1 MKRILARTAIGVFA
15 VVLVAVLAV
24 VGVAQAR
31 WDRTFD
37 TATPTPTLVASTDS
51 GVIAHGRYLAYGPAY
66 CAACHT
72 ANAMASR
79 VDAGEELPLSGGH
92 VWDIPPGMIRS
103 ANLTPDSTTGIGR
116 YTDGQ
121 LVRAIRHG
129 VRHDGRAM
137 LPFMAYQNLS
147 DDDLVAL
154 ISFLRAQQ
162 PVKNAVPDH
171 DPSLIGKAVLAFLI
185 RPKGPDGTPPAR
197 SPAGPSVERG
207 RYLAEGV
214 SDCAGCHTQRNPMDG
229 SFTGPRF
236 AGGGSFDVGSRPG
249 HVLITPNLTPDPA
262 TGRVTDWTEDQFVA
276 RFRTG
281 RLIKESPM
289 PWGPLRK
296 MSDDDLRSIY
306 RYLKT
311 LPPVSNPTPEGFQPK
326 KS

>member
-1 MKRILARTAIGVFA
+1 VLA

-31 WDRTFD
+31 WDRTFGD
-37 TATPTPTLVASTDS
+37 AAPTPTLVPSTDS
-51 GVIAHGRYLAYGPAY
+51 AVIARGRYLAYGPAY
-66 CAACHT
+66 CAFCHT
-72 ANAMASR
+72 ANGMGSR
-79 VDAGEELPLSGGH
+79 IDAGEELPLSGGH
-92 VWDIPPGMIRS
+92 LWDIPPGVLRS
-103 ANLTPDSTTGIGR
+103 ANLTPDSATGIGR
-116 YTDGQ
+116 YTDAQ

-137 LPFMAYQNLS
+137 LPFMAYQNMS
-147 DDDLVAL
+147 DEDLVAL

-171 DPSLIGKAVLAFLI
+171 APSMLGKAVLAFVI
-185 RPKGPDGTPPAR
+185 KPRGPDGTPPQR
-197 SPAGPSVERG
+197 S
-207 RYLAEGV
+207 
-214 SDCAGCHTQRNPMDG
+214 QMDG

-236 AGGGSFDVGSRPG
+236 AGGGSFEIESKPG
-249 HVLITPNLTPDPA
+249 FVMITPNLTPDSA
-262 TGRVTDWTEDQFVA
+262 TGRIAHWTEDQFVA

-296 MSDDDLRSIY
+296 MSDDDLRSVY

-311 LPPVSNPTPEGFQPK
+311 LPAVNNPTPEGFQPK
-326 KS
+326 GG